1 MEGFTKVKKVL
12 KDREIAILSM
22 EKKLNSANSL
32 SRTLLSALEKSI
44 GSKDLLCYDERRAI
58 EKETDNLCKGIDQEI
73 ALIDAEIINSA
84 IKPIGK
90 IVLNSIGKP
99 ISLSMD
105 AASVI
110 PSNIPCVAATFAN
123 IPRITPI
130 NAIMGH
136 SNKPAMNQAF
146 LASFSSLQA

>member
-90 IVLNSIGKP
+90 IDDL
-99 ISLSMD
+99 D
-105 AASVI
+105 
-110 PSNIPCVAATFAN
+110 
-123 IPRITPI
+123 
-130 NAIMGH
+130 
-136 SNKPAMNQAF
+136 
-146 LASFSSLQA
+146 